1 MFSETV
7 FDDNFSVSGL
17 RQEAHLQCIRSI
29 RVVVSHLSSNTS
41 HFIMTI
47 ALVGTGQTGSVVAEQ
62 VRAAG
67 HTLIATYDAER
78 PLLDADPEPLTNAD
92 VVIDF
97 SLPSLALDHIERYCT
112 VGVPAVVGTTG
123 WYESL
128 DTVQELVD
136 THEAALLYAPNFS
149 VGVAVLRRAVQK
161 AATLMDALPEYDAFV
176 HEVHHRKK
184 VDSPSGTAQMLGEV
198 VRDALQRKTH
208 IDAETQHDR
217 IDPEAL
223 HVSSTRVGSV
233 FGEHTVA
240 FDSPHD
246 QLRLSHTAKG
256 RTGFA
261 AGALAAAEWLPGRT
275 GLFTLNDMLDHL
287 LND

>member
-1 MFSETV
+1 MPFEMV
-7 FDDNFSVSGL
+7 FGDNFARPGL

-29 RVVVSHLSSNTS
+29 RTVAPYLSSKT
-41 HFIMTI
+41 FRFTMTI
-47 ALVGTGQTGSVVAEQ
+47 ALVGTGQTGSVVAKQ
-62 VRAAG
+62 VRTTG
-67 HTLIATYDAER
+67 HTLIATYDADR

-128 DTVQELVD
+128 DTVQALVD
-136 THEAALLYAPNFS
+136 AHEAALLYAPNFS

-161 AATLMDALPEYDAFV
+161 AATLMDALPDYDAFV

-208 IDAETQHDR
+208 IESETQHDR
-217 IDPEAL
+217 IDPKAL
-223 HVSSTRVGSV
+223 HVSSTRAGSV

-246 QLRLSHTAKG
+246 QLRLSHKAKG

-275 GLFTLNDMLDHL
+275 GLFTLDDMLDHL
-287 LND
+287 IND